1 MSLWDYYNG
10 KLPSLAERAQ
20 TYKYHG
26 GQGNYMGT
34 AQQNSFLEGKLRGG
48 GSAPGTTVTSGSGG
62 PSTMVDW
69 TNQNWGDVESAQ
81 NRLASARAG
90 LEDPLARY
98 KRLAQET
105 GVTAQQESIANLLK
119 SLNTQQ
125 GLLTNLEP
133 GINDRLKGLGTQ
145 VTEAQRNRWLAHE
158 SEPITKSIGDISRAK
173 GVEEA
178 GLATKMDS
186 LNNMLSAAFQGDERA
201 LQSLADAVSMAQG
214 KFSAGREAFSSD
226 LDYKRELSKAKAT
239 GGSSAAKKQEDTVK
253 GFRDDL
259 AKGLG
264 SKIAIHGEEDQEG
277 YISRE
282 TLIRRLQQRYPEIDD
297 KDIETAV
304 YDYYAG

>member
-1 MSLWDYYNG
+1 MSLFDYYG
-10 KLPSLAERAQ
+10 GRLPSLAERAQ
-20 TYKYHG
+20 TYKANG

-34 AQQNSFLEGKLRGG
+34 AQQNNFLEGKLRGG
-48 GSAPGTTVTSGSGG
+48 GSAPGTTVTSGGGG

-69 TNQNWGDVESAQ
+69 TNENWGNVESAQ
-81 NRLASARAG
+81 NRLATARSG
-90 LEDPLARY
+90 LEDPVARY

-105 GVTAQQESIANLLK
+105 GVSAQQESIANLLK

-178 GLATKMDS
+178 GLATKMDT

-201 LQSLADAVSMAQG
+201 LQSLADAVTMAQG
-214 KFSAGREAFSSD
+214 KFSAGREAFGSD
-226 LDYKRELSKAKAT
+226 LDYKRSLAKEKAS
-239 GGSSAAKKQEDTVK
+239 GSSAASKKEETLKK
-253 GFRDDL
+253 GFNDDL
-259 AKGLG
+259 SKGLG

-282 TLIRRLQQRYPEIDD
+282 TLIKRLQQRYPEIDD
-297 KDIETAV
+297 QDIETAV
-304 YDYYAG
+304 YNYYAG